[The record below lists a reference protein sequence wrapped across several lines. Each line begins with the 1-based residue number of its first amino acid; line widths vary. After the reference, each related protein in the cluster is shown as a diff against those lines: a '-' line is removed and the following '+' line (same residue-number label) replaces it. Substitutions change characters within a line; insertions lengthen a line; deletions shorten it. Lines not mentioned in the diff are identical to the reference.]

1 MRASLAAD
9 TGGGGGGKE
18 HDENIICRASEP
30 VRD

>member
-9 TGGGGGGKE
+9 TGGGGGKE